1 MIGAVIDLVMLEGK
15 KKDATQRCQDAAAA
29 PPMDA
34 MEPSLALCRW
44 RGRNWS
50 TDAGRR

>member
-15 KKDATQRCQDAAAA
+15 KKDATQRCQDTAAA

-34 MEPSLALCRW
+34 MEPNAVQMAKAELEH
-44 RGRNWS
+44 
-50 TDAGRR
+50 